1 MQKANQNPTVFC
13 VCPQSPTNIGESGMR
28 FRGTLAK
35 DALAVLLDVVL
46 AFSRLSPA
54 SSSAS
59 ASCVF
64 TLSPEALA
72 LALKAAGDELQS
84 FARLP
89 LDRLFLDAVVQSQ
102 ANNHIAFACDVRHL
116 QRALASGKDA
126 SAVMLRLLKRDGRSF
141 LCLRT
146 RVRSSP
152 SLRGRR
158 PAMRAL
164 IERLVL

>member
-1 MQKANQNPTVFC
+1 
-13 VCPQSPTNIGESGMR
+13 MR

-35 DALAVLLDVVL
+35 DALAVLLDVAL
-46 AFSRLSPA
+46 AFSRLAPA
-54 SSSAS
+54 SAS
-59 ASCVF
+59 AGCVF
-64 TLSPEALA
+64 TLSPESLT
-72 LALKAAGDELQS
+72 LALKAAGDELQF

-102 ANNHIAFACDVRHL
+102 AGNHIAFACDVRHL

-146 RVRSSP
+146 RVRPSIRPSP
-152 SLRGRR
+152 AVTPKTNTFIVRDRDQ
-158 PAMRAL
+158 ATRA
-164 IERLVL
+164 VNDAGGGH